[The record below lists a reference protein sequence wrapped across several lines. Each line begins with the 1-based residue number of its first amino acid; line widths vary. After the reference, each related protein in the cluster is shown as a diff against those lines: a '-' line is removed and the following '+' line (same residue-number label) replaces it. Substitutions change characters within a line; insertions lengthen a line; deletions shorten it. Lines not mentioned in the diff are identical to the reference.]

1 MFPILSNENNLNKS
15 FFKANTKN
23 KHKWK
28 KVLKIV
34 GLGQEKMPIFKTAQQ
49 ISPKST
55 QFLCADHQ
63 LDGEVTRCGWRSPR
77 TCTGHQWG
85 SYSLSIF
92 SIKNDNFFSFLDP

>member
-15 FFKANTKN
+15 FFKANTTNKN
-23 KHKWK
+23 KWK
-28 KVLKIV
+28 KNILKIV
-34 GLGQEKMPIFKTAQQ
+34 GLGEKKQ
-49 ISPKST
+49 ISPKSI

-92 SIKNDNFFSFLDP
+92 SIKKNNNFFSFFDP